1 MRDEGGRVRK
11 FSGQTAFLAGAATIS
26 VAAIIAMAVFS
37 YWPARNPAQAGQA
50 ALTLD
55 KIPFNGA
62 RAYDYL
68 KQVCAIGPRRSGSAG
83 MAAQQKLLT
92 EHFQKLG
99 GKVELQQFTAPHPE
113 DGSEVRMANLIVHWA
128 PESKERLLLCAHY
141 DTRPF
146 PDRDSEDPK
155 GMFIGANDGG
165 SGVAVLMELA
175 HQMAERKSAV
185 GVDFVLF
192 DGEELV
198 FAPPSKDP
206 DDREVGNYFLGS
218 EHFAVTYA
226 TGSAGY
232 RYRWAVL
239 LDMVGG
245 TDLKLFQEPYS
256 VSWADTRPLVKQIWD
271 TAARLGVKE
280 FVPRV
285 KQVVVNGQLVEE
297 PIRDDHLALHNAGGI
312 PACDLIDFDYPPWHT
327 RGDTPDKCSALSLA
341 KVGWVLSEWLN
352 GQGIN
357 DEGRKSNDERMTM
370 TNDE

>member
-1 MRDEGGRVRK
+1 MKDDGGKVRRI
-11 FSGQTAFLAGAATIS
+11 SGQTAFLAGAAAIS
-26 VAAIIAMAVFS
+26 VAAIIGMAVFS
-37 YWPARNPAQAGQA
+37 YWPTRNSAHAAQGP
-50 ALTLD
+50 LTLD
-55 KIPFNGA
+55 NIPFNGA

-68 KQVCAIGPRRSGSAG
+68 KQICAIGPRRSGSAG

-99 GKVELQQFTAPHPE
+99 GKVELQRFTAQHPE
-113 DGSEVRMANLIVHWA
+113 DGSEVRMANLIVRWA
-128 PESKERLLLCAHY
+128 PESKERVLLCAHY

-146 PDRDSEDPK
+146 PDRDPVDPK
-155 GMFIGANDGG
+155 GTFIGANDGA

-175 HQMAERKSAV
+175 HEMANRKSAH

-192 DGEELV
+192 DGEEFV
-198 FAPPSKDP
+198 FDEEQAH
-206 DDREVGNYFLGS
+206 YFLGS
-218 EHFAVTYA
+218 EHFAVAYA
-226 TGSAGY
+226 TGNPGY

-245 TDLKLFQEPYS
+245 TDLKLFQEPNS
-256 VSWADTRPLVKQIWD
+256 VSWQDTRPLVKQIWD

-280 FVPRV
+280 FIPRL
-285 KQVVVNGQLVEE
+285 KQVVVDGQVVEE

-341 KVGWVLSEWLN
+341 KVGWVLSEWLK
-352 GQGIN
+352 GQGMK
-357 DEGRKSNDERMTM
+357 DEKQMTK
-370 TNDE
+370 E